1 MFWQN
6 GGCLFGNIY
15 QHTRKHVDLFENL
28 CGFLENEEHLENV
41 GFRFVC
47 LIFGNIYHHMRKQDL
62 FENLCKFWH

>member
-1 MFWQN
+1 MVGVYLGIFTST
-6 GGCLFGNIY
+6 FM
-15 QHTRKHVDLFENL
+15 RKHVDLFENL